1 MYEATSRCA
10 DTPGARFARTWRR
23 GSRASQEFCARR
35 NKPHHEPHDTSIVGF
50 VDKTIDQ
57 VKDLLLSSPEFPEQT
72 AYEVTAYL
80 AQVAARPRH
89 VETLAGP
96 PRLVEIEAQRQA
108 YAGSFHRRLFAELP
122 MLSAPAADEILGPV
136 GDVRGRLKRL
146 RSSSQL
152 VAVKRGNA
160 FVYPEFQFDRSR
172 HRIRP
177 VVGRVNQA
185 LGAARDPWGALS
197 WWTSPN
203 PRWDRKRPIDHVD
216 DAQLVELAEAEP
228 GDEF

>member
-1 MYEATSRCA
+1 MRSAA
-10 DTPGARFARTWRR
+10 
-23 GSRASQEFCARR
+23 RASVGFCAWHTE
-35 NKPHHEPHDTSIVGF
+35 PHHEPHDRGIVAF
-50 VDKTIDQ
+50 VDETINQ

-72 AYEVTAYL
+72 AYEVTSYL

-89 VETLAGP
+89 VETLAGLP
-96 PRLVEIEAQRQA
+96 HLVEIEAKRQA

-160 FVYPEFQFDRSR
+160 FVYPEFQLDRSR

-177 VVGRVNQA
+177 VVARVNQA

-203 PRWDRKRPIDHVD
+203 PRWGHKRPIDHVD
-216 DAQLVELAEAEP
+216 DAQLLTLAEAEP
-228 GDEF
+228 GNEF

>member
-1 MYEATSRCA
+1 MCVCILTVTRYLGVCRRTGRRRTGLHHKPYETC
-10 DTPGARFARTWRR
+10 
-23 GSRASQEFCARR
+23 
-35 NKPHHEPHDTSIVGF
+35 IVGF

-57 VKDLLLSSPEFPEQT
+57 VKDLLLSSPEFPEEA

-89 VETLAGP
+89 VDTLAGAP
-96 PRLVEIEAQRQA
+96 HLVEIEAQREA
-108 YAGSFHRRLFAELP
+108 YAGSFHRRLFAEFP
-122 MLSAPAADEILGPV
+122 MLNAAAADEILGPV

-146 RSSSQL
+146 RSRSQL
-152 VAVKRGNA
+152 VAVKHGNA
-160 FVYPEFQFDRSR
+160 FVYPEFQFDRRR

-177 VVGRVNQA
+177 VVDQVNQT
-185 LGAARDPWGALS
+185 LGAARDPWGSLS
-197 WWTSPN
+197 WWTAPN

-216 DAQLVELAEAEP
+216 DEQLVELAEAEA